1 MTVKISH
8 QGVQDAI
15 RNMQTA
21 QTEMREAL
29 TWMENNFTALRDTLT
44 GQTRTSWEEFND
56 ELKRIKVQLETQYG
70 TAMTTLQ
77 RMHSRQID
85 GDQEGGRTLGTLQGS

>member
-8 QGVQDAI
+8 QGVLDAL
-15 RNMQTA
+15 RNMDSA
-21 QTEMREAL
+21 QTEMKEAL
-29 TWMENNFTALRDTLT
+29 AWMEKNFGALRDTLT
-44 GQTRTSWEEFND
+44 GQTRTSWEDFEAD
-56 ELKRIKVQLETQYG
+56 LKKIKLQLETQYG
-70 TAMTTLQ
+70 VARTTLQ